1 MITSPGRTKPPPAHS
16 RAALRL
22 QRWCCDRQGRHSGQP
37 GCAVDPAIRLPG
49 GCGWPAWAVTRAA
62 SAGRAPRADP
72 PQGQGRPAACS
83 THCKEADQALG
94 LPLSPAEREQA
105 GLELGEP
112 LSGPPWDL
120 GRDGAS
126 SRCRRVLRVIPGPGV
141 EGMRTELPTGGGLAA
156 VCRYLHK
163 EGSQSGQG
171 KPQSQASLGNS
182 RQGAGAGGRRDPE
195 ARHHR

>member
-1 MITSPGRTKPPPAHS
+1 MWTASVGCDPGSICRPGTQSRPSPGTG
-16 RAALRL
+16 RL
-22 QRWCCDRQGRHSGQP
+22 
-37 GCAVDPAIRLPG
+37 
-49 GCGWPAWAVTRAA
+49 
-62 SAGRAPRADP
+62 
-72 PQGQGRPAACS
+72 AACS

-112 LSGPPWDL
+112 LSGTPWDL

-171 KPQSQASLGNS
+171 NPRARLLWET
-182 RQGAGAGGRRDPE
+182 AGRVLVPE
-195 ARHHR
+195 ASWIRRPGITGEAF